1 MAEAGWG
8 SPGAHGAR
16 PVSWGGLPTLQE
28 AIGAADTARLA
39 DAVLG
44 LAREGAS
51 GPAPLHSELAARG
64 RLAGA
69 IAGMALVDAEPSG
82 ELCVVPALRTAL
94 DGGVGY
100 AAELISRR
108 GAIEAARTGREPD
121 SYGYEFMRWGEI
133 LGSRFFL
140 PGPIGDGELIAVL
153 ADAVW
158 NITFLGLDDETV
170 SARVGELEREVDGRL
185 DGDPL
190 PADDE
195 AWLEELLAE
204 AAEDDLPCPHLPPG
218 APMLEACARRELARA
233 AAALGA
239 AVFSQVVLSRR
250 DCGGNPG
257 PNPSYATSPKSLR
270 YCMGL
275 L

>member
-1 MAEAGWG
+1 MVEAGWG
-8 SPGAHGAR
+8 SPEASDTR
-16 PVSWGGLPTLQE
+16 PVSWGGLSTLQE

-39 DAVLG
+39 DAVLE

-51 GPAPLHSELAARG
+51 GRAPLHSELAARG

-82 ELCVVPALRTAL
+82 DLCVVPALRVAP

-121 SYGYEFMRWGEI
+121 SYGYEFMRWVEI

-170 SARVGELEREVDGRL
+170 SARVGEFEREVDGRL

-204 AAEDDLPCPHLPPG
+204 AAEDDLPCPRLPPG

-239 AVFSQVVLSRR
+239 ALIA
-250 DCGGNPG
+250 GGDAADGGAAGAGGGDPDG
-257 PNPSYATSPKSLR
+257 DR
-270 YCMGL
+270 
-275 L
+275 